1 MPAIEITELTKDFQ
15 QGFWKR
21 RRFRALDGL
30 NLEVQQGEVFGLL
43 GPNGSGKTT
52 TQKLLLRLIFPS
64 SGSMRILGRPVTDTS
79 VHERIGYLPENPYFY
94 DYLTAEEFL
103 HYVGH
108 LFSLTAEVRKTR
120 VRTLLNQVKL
130 GAERRFP
137 LRKLSKGML
146 QRVGIAQSLM
156 NDPELLFLD
165 EPLSGLDPVGRREI
179 RDLILRLKFQG
190 KTVFLSTHILNDA
203 EMICDRVAIL
213 HKGRLQDS
221 GDLGELLKSGSSAT
235 EIVLENPPSSLVDEL
250 KPLARSRNQTEGRLW
265 LEVARQENVPR
276 VLDLARSRGTTILSL
291 NPIKKSLEDFFME
304 KVAAQESVPK
314 AGRQGQRNQS

>member
-21 RRFRALDGL
+21 RLFRALDGL

-108 LFSLTAEVRKTR
+108 LFRLTAEVRKTR

-179 RDLILRLKFQG
+179 RDLILRLKVQG

-265 LEVARQENVPR
+265 LEVARQKNVLR

-314 AGRQGQRNQS
+314 GGRQGQRSQS

>member
-165 EPLSGLDPVGRREI
+165 EPLSGLDPVGRRE
-179 RDLILRLKFQG
+179 
-190 KTVFLSTHILNDA
+190 T
-203 EMICDRVAIL
+203 
-213 HKGRLQDS
+213 
-221 GDLGELLKSGSSAT
+221 
-235 EIVLENPPSSLVDEL
+235 
-250 KPLARSRNQTEGRLW
+250 
-265 LEVARQENVPR
+265 
-276 VLDLARSRGTTILSL
+276 
-291 NPIKKSLEDFFME
+291 
-304 KVAAQESVPK
+304 
-314 AGRQGQRNQS
+314 

>member
-21 RRFRALDGL
+21 RRFRALDRL

-79 VHERIGYLPENPYFY
+79 VHARIGYLPENPYFY

-179 RDLILRLKFQG
+179 RDLILRLKVQG

-265 LEVARQENVPR
+265 LEVARQENVLR

-314 AGRQGQRNQS
+314 GGRQAQRSQ

>member
-1 MPAIEITELTKDFQ
+1 MPAIEINELTKDYQ
-15 QGFWKR
+15 AGFWKR

-30 NLEVQQGEVFGLL
+30 NLEVQQGEIFGLL

-64 SGSMRILGRPVTDTS
+64 SGSIRILGRSVRDTS
-79 VHERIGYLPENPYFY
+79 VRERIGYLPENPYFY
-94 DYLTAEEFL
+94 DHLTAEEML

-108 LFSLTAEVRKTR
+108 LFRLTAEVRNTR

-130 GAERRFP
+130 GAERRLP

-179 RDLILRLKFQG
+179 RDLILRLKIQG
-190 KTVFLSTHILNDA
+190 KTIFLSTHILSDA

-213 HKGRLQDS
+213 HQGRLQD
-221 GDLGELLKSGSSAT
+221 LGELDEILKVGSAAT
-235 EIVLENPPSSLVDEL
+235 EIVLNNPPPTLVDEL
-250 KPLARSRNQTEGRLW
+250 KSLARSRNQAGNRFW
-265 LEVARQENVPR
+265 LEVARQENVVR
-276 VLDLARSRGTTILSL
+276 VLDLARAHGTTILSL
-291 NPIKKSLEDFFME
+291 NPMKKSLEDFFME
-304 KVAAQESVPK
+304 RVASPGPDRGSGERPERFPS
-314 AGRQGQRNQS
+314 

>member
-21 RRFRALDGL
+21 RLFRALDGL
-30 NLEVQQGEVFGLL
+30 NLEVQRGEVFGLL

-108 LFSLTAEVRKTR
+108 LFRLTAEVRKTR

-156 NDPELLFLD
+156 NNPELLFLD

-179 RDLILRLKFQG
+179 RDLILRLKVQG

-265 LEVARQENVPR
+265 LEVARQENVLR

-314 AGRQGQRNQS
+314 GGRQGQRSQS